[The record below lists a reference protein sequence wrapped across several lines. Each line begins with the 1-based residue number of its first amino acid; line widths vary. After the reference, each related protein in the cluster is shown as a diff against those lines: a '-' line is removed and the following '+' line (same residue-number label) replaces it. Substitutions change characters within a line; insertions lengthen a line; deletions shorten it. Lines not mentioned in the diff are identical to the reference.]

1 MVFVK
6 EDVAVQDM
14 GKPEV
19 EDMKILVVLEQILLL
34 EELVL
39 AVVQDVPADVES
51 LVQLFAQ

>member
-6 EDVAVQDM
+6 EDVAGQDM
-14 GKPEV
+14 GKLEV

-39 AVVQDVPADVES
+39 AVVQDVSADVES
-51 LVQLFAQ
+51 LVQLFVQ